1 MRREKIKT
9 TIIFGSIVLAGAT
22 FAATA
27 SAECSRD
34 TLQKLADTYIKAQ
47 TSGDPGL
54 IPLATSSEPRAPK
67 PYYGENDRPV
77 NITEG
82 ILAQAIKADFT
93 RSLHD
98 TAQCATFTEYVAASH
113 AHPYVIHTRME
124 ATEEGKVKVM
134 ESVVTDQ
141 DDWVFGAKEYL
152 AVTKAEDW
160 SVIPEDKRDDR
171 RAIQAAAEAYINNWG
186 DPFLPVPHGTPCSRL
201 EGRLSTAARDPEGQ
215 TCTMGAFPQPIKT
228 GNRRYVIDETVG
240 AINIFH
246 NFSWLDAGVG
256 PYHPGIPVSHQF
268 RVLGKMN
275 RYIHEV
281 TACITPNC
289 GRNFGPPPQ
298 PQKKEGEG

>member
-1 MRREKIKT
+1 M
-9 TIIFGSIVLAGAT
+9 FGSIVLTGAA

-27 SAECSRD
+27 SAECSRE
-34 TLQKLADTYIKAQ
+34 TLQKLADTYIEAQ
-47 TSGDPGL
+47 TTGNPGM
-54 IPLATSSEPRAPK
+54 IPLATGSGPRAPR

-77 NITEG
+77 DITEG
-82 ILAQAIKADFT
+82 MLAEAISPDFT

-98 TAQCATFTEYVAASH
+98 TTQCATFTEYVAASH
-113 AHPYVIHTRME
+113 DHPYVIHTRME

-141 DDWVFGAKEYL
+141 GDWVFGADGYL
-152 AVTKAEDW
+152 AVTKEEDW
-160 SVIPEDKRDDR
+160 SVIPEDQRDDR

-201 EGRLSTAARDPEGQ
+201 EGRLSTAARNPEGQ
-215 TCTMGAFPQPIKT
+215 NCTMGAFPQPIKT

-246 NFSWLDAGVG
+246 NFSWLDAGLG
-256 PYHPGIPVSHQF
+256 PYHPGTPVSHQF

-281 TACITPNC
+281 TACTTPNC
-289 GRNFGPPPQ
+289 GRGRPPGPPPG
-298 PQKKEGEG
+298 QKKKEDEG